1 MLALK
6 GWNTSKSRRTQTM
19 LLPAESLKLTAVS
32 SLSGSR
38 GLRNMAALMLF
49 AIESHSSSQRPC
61 PNQSMKPTQNFVVSC
76 RFMRRSIP
84 KVLGGLSRSLG
95 DKLTRIEIVY
105 GAQYSMKRIEL
116 ENVDEER

>member
-6 GWNTSKSRRTQTM
+6 GWNTSKSRRTQPM

-61 PNQSMKPTQNFVVSC
+61 PDQSMNPTSVNEDTRQAAPFAMQLQRVCYDTLPSLIL
-76 RFMRRSIP
+76 F
-84 KVLGGLSRSLG
+84 SLG
-95 DKLTRIEIVY
+95 REHS
-105 GAQYSMKRIEL
+105 AR
-116 ENVDEER
+116 

>member
-1 MLALK
+1 
-6 GWNTSKSRRTQTM
+6 
-19 LLPAESLKLTAVS
+19 
-32 SLSGSR
+32 
-38 GLRNMAALMLF
+38 MAALMLF